1 MAGLVREFM
10 DSAIISAFERVF
22 LDPGLWLIVLA
33 AATYGIFMG
42 SIPGLTATM
51 ATALLVPLT
60 YWLDPVSALAAIVT
74 ATACAIF
81 SGDIPS
87 TLLRIP
93 GTPASAAY
101 TDDAYGFTRRGQP
114 DRALGIALVS
124 SVIGGLFGSAVL
136 ILLGHQLARA
146 ASWFSA
152 PEYFWLYILG
162 LSCALIIS
170 QESLAKGV
178 LAVLLGLLLSTV
190 GLGAA
195 HAEARFTFNQP
206 ELYQGISFIPAMIGL
221 FGMSEVLKNLLLL
234 GPSEREDVATVP
246 QAASPSWLRWIKT
259 TVAEPARL
267 MWSRPWASFRS
278 GVIGTAIGIL
288 PGAGADIASWVTV
301 AVTRRTQKGPAN
313 DEQSA
318 RERLCDAG
326 NANNA
331 ALAGAW
337 IPALVFGIPGDSIT
351 AIVIG
356 VLLMKN
362 IKPGPEIFT
371 AQAVLVYS
379 LYMLFILA
387 NLVLLPIGLLAIRA
401 GNLVVRVPRRI
412 LMPVILLACV
422 LGSFSIN
429 GSRFDVGIM
438 LVMGLIGF
446 VLERRG
452 VPLGPVVLGI
462 ILGGPLEERFLQTA
476 TGAGGSLLG
485 FVNRPIAA
493 LLAASWVGLWI
504 SMLLLAARRSR
515 TSAVAVVHEPQ
526 AIESEPSLAK
536 EIKA

>member
-1 MAGLVREFM
+1 M
-10 DSAIISAFERVF
+10 DSAILSAFERVF

-33 AATYGIFMG
+33 SAVYGIFMG

-51 ATALLVPLT
+51 ATALLVPVT

-101 TDDAYGFTRRGQP
+101 TEDAYGFTRRGQP
-114 DRALGIALVS
+114 DRALGVALVS
-124 SVIGGLFGSAVL
+124 SVVGGLFGALVL
-136 ILLGHQLARA
+136 ILLGPQLARA

-152 PEYFWLYILG
+152 AEYFWLYMLG

-170 QESLAKGV
+170 QDSLAKGV

-195 HAEARFTFNQP
+195 HTEARFTMDRP
-206 ELYQGISFIPAMIGL
+206 ELYQGINFIPAMIGL
-221 FGMSEVLKNLLLL
+221 FGMSEVLKNLLRL
-234 GPSEREDVATVP
+234 GTPAEGQAAPAPPHPAYPPWRHWIAATVM
-246 QAASPSWLRWIKT
+246 
-259 TVAEPARL
+259 EPARL
-267 MWSRPWASFRS
+267 MARRPWSSLRS
-278 GVIGTAIGIL
+278 GVIGTSIGIL

-301 AVTRRTQKGPAN
+301 AVTRRTQKGPAV

-318 RERLCDAG
+318 LERLCDAG

-356 VLLMKN
+356 VMLMKN

-387 NLVLLPIGLLAIRA
+387 NVLLLPVGLVAIRA
-401 GNLVVRVPRRI
+401 GSLVVRVPRRV
-412 LMPVILLACV
+412 LMPVILLACL
-422 LGSFSIN
+422 LGSYSIN
-429 GSRFDVGIM
+429 GSRFDIGVM
-438 LVMGLIGF
+438 LIMGLLGF

-462 ILGGPLEERFLQTA
+462 ILGGPLEERFIQTA
-476 TGAGGSLLG
+476 TGAAGSLRG
-485 FVNRPIAA
+485 FVDRPLAA
-493 LLAASWVGLWI
+493 LLGATWVGLWI
-504 SMLLLAARRSR
+504 SMIYFAARRPRSTPHAQAAGDSGPTSYQSTTDPSSR
-515 TSAVAVVHEPQ
+515 S
-526 AIESEPSLAK
+526 
-536 EIKA
+536 

>member
-1 MAGLVREFM
+1 M
-10 DSAIISAFERVF
+10 DSALLAAIQRVF
-22 LDPGLWLIVLA
+22 LDPSLWLIVLA
-33 AATYGIFMG
+33 SAAYGTFMG

-60 YWLDPVSALAAIVT
+60 YWLDPVSALATIVT

-101 TDDAYGFTRRGQP
+101 TEDAYGFTRRGQP
-114 DRALGIALVS
+114 DRALGVALVS
-124 SVIGGLFGSAVL
+124 SVVGGLFGAVVL
-136 ILLGHQLARA
+136 ILLGPQLARA

-152 PEYFWLYILG
+152 AEYFWLYLLG
-162 LSCALIIS
+162 LSCALIIE

-195 HAEARFTFNQP
+195 HTEARFTFGRP
-206 ELYQGISFIPAMIGL
+206 ELYQGINFIPAMIGL
-221 FGMSEVLKNLLLL
+221 FGMSEVLKNLLRL
-234 GPSEREDVATVP
+234 GGPGEAEAAAAQVP
-246 QAASPSWLRWIKT
+246 VPKSWPRWIAAI
-259 TVAEPARL
+259 VAEPTRL
-267 MWSRPWASFRS
+267 MIRRPWASFRS

-301 AVTRRTQKGPAN
+301 AVTRRTQRGPATG
-313 DEQSA
+313 EQPA
-318 RERLCDAG
+318 LERLCDAG

-356 VLLMKN
+356 VMLMKN

-371 AQAVLVYS
+371 AQAVLVDS
-379 LYMLFILA
+379 LYLLFILA
-387 NLVLLPIGLLAIRA
+387 NVLLLPIGLLAIRT
-401 GNLVVRVPRRI
+401 GSLVIRVPRRV
-412 LMPVILLACV
+412 LMPVILLACL
-422 LGSFSIN
+422 LGSYSIN
-429 GSRFDVGIM
+429 GSRFDVGVM
-438 LVMGLIGF
+438 LVMGVLGF

-452 VPLGPVVLGI
+452 VPLGPVVLGL

-476 TGAGGSLLG
+476 TGSGDSLLG
-485 FVNRPIAA
+485 FINRPLAA
-493 LLAASWVGLWI
+493 LLGLTWAGLWI
-504 SMLLLAARRSR
+504 SMLLLAARRRRSGHQS
-515 TSAVAVVHEPQ
+515 TT
-526 AIESEPSLAK
+526 EPSSRS
-536 EIKA
+536 

>member
-1 MAGLVREFM
+1 M
-10 DSAIISAFERVF
+10 DPAILTAFQRVF

-33 AATYGIFMG
+33 SAAYGTFMG
-42 SIPGLTATM
+42 SVPGLTATM

-60 YWLDPVSALAAIVT
+60 YWLDPIPALAAIVT
-74 ATACAIF
+74 STACAIF

-101 TDDAYGFTRRGQP
+101 TEDAYGFTQRGQP
-114 DRALGIALVS
+114 DVALGVALVS
-124 SVIGGLFGSAVL
+124 SVVGGLFGAVVL
-136 ILLGHQLARA
+136 ILLGPQLARA

-152 PEYFWLYILG
+152 AEYFWLYMLG
-162 LSCALIIS
+162 LSCALIIA
-170 QESLAKGV
+170 QGSLAKGV

-195 HAEARFTFNQP
+195 HAEARFTFGQP
-206 ELYQGISFIPAMIGL
+206 ELYQGINFIPAMIGL
-221 FGMSEVLKNLLLL
+221 FGMSEVLKNLLRL
-234 GPSEREDVATVP
+234 GAPGVGVSGALAQSTA
-246 QAASPSWLRWIKT
+246 QGSWPRWIST
-259 TVAEPARL
+259 TVARPARL
-267 MWSRPWASFRS
+267 MLSRSWASFRS

-301 AVTRRTQKGPAN
+301 AVTRRTQRGPAD
-313 DEQSA
+313 DEPA
-318 RERLCDAG
+318 ALERLCDAG

-356 VLLMKN
+356 VMLMKN

-371 AQAVLVYS
+371 AQATLVYS

-387 NLVLLPIGLLAIRA
+387 NVLLLPVGLLAIRA
-401 GNLVVRVPRRI
+401 GSLVIRVPRRI
-412 LMPVILLACV
+412 LMPVILLACL
-422 LGSFSIN
+422 LGSYSIN
-429 GSRFDVGIM
+429 GSPFDIGVM
-438 LVMGLIGF
+438 LAMGLLGF
-446 VLERRG
+446 WLERRG

-462 ILGGPLEERFLQTA
+462 ILGGPLEERFIQTA

-485 FVNRPIAA
+485 FVDRP
-493 LLAASWVGLWI
+493 LA
-504 SMLLLAARRSR
+504 LLLAACWAALWVSMLWLAMRRSR
-515 TSAVAVVHEPQ
+515 HAAHTASP
-526 AIESEPSLAK
+526 PSGDAGPGAPEETALRS
-536 EIKA
+536 